1 MAHDLLV
8 RGLDDEVHSKI
19 TDASEHLGMSVNAII
34 KDAADKWVS
43 QLGKERHRHDLILY
57 SDDESLKYLLSKT
70 DELTEANWSKI
81 CCGPPNHLGI
91 TTLRKLDWLDGTIKP
106 YEKFYQ
112 NPTEYAKKLIQ
123 SVPKTAKNKQL
134 LIAAFLTGDL
144 AKNSVKE
151 SAKFCQWYDKQHVP
165 GITHCI
171 ALTKT
176 IMQDKIED
184 ILDLFN
190 CYEQVFIVKNK
201 RLHRLRISEE
211 NFYSLIL

>member
-1 MAHDLLV
+1 MLV

-19 TDASEHLGMSVNAII
+19 TDASEQLGMSVNAII

-43 QLGKERHRHDLILY
+43 QIGKERHRHDLVLY
-57 SDDESLKYLLSKT
+57 SDEESLKDLLAKM
-70 DELTEANWSKI
+70 DELTQVNWAKT

-91 TTLRKLDWLDGTIKP
+91 KTLTKLDWPDGTIKP

-112 NPTEYAKKLIQ
+112 NPNDYAKKLIQ

-144 AKNSVKE
+144 AKDSIKK
-151 SAKFCQWYDKQHVP
+151 SAKFCQWYDEQHVP

-171 ALTKT
+171 APTQT
-176 IMQDKIED
+176 IMQNKIED

-190 CYEQVFIVKNK
+190 CHEQVFIIKNK
-201 RLHRLRISEE
+201 KLNRLRVTEE
-211 NFYSLIL
+211 NFYSLII